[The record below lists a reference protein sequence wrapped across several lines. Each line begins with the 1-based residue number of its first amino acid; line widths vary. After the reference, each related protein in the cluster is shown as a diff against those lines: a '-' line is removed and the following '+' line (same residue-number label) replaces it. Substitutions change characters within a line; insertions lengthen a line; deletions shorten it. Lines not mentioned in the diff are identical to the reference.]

1 MPATDARTDA
11 DGALVLP
18 FAAVGLADLPL
29 VGGKNASLG
38 ELIRAL
44 GPQGVVVPDGF
55 AVTTVAYRR
64 LLADA
69 GLEAPLRRLLSDL
82 DVDDLGALQRAG
94 AAARQL
100 VAAAPL
106 PPGLEQAILTAARD
120 LGASRLA
127 VRSSA
132 TAEDLPEASFAGQQE
147 TVLAVGGDE
156 ALLQA
161 CHRCYA
167 SLFSDRAIVYR
178 RRLGLDDLAV
188 ALAIGVQRLVR
199 ADRGCAGVLFT
210 LDTESGCRDVVLIN
224 GAWGFGETVVQGEV
238 IPDEWLVFKPRL
250 RQGLPAII
258 SRRAGEKAVQLVLE
272 GDDGR
277 LCRRPVPADR
287 RRQLVLGDD
296 QVLTLAR
303 WGCAI
308 EDHYSTL
315 HGRPMPMDI
324 EWAWDGSE
332 GGLVVLQARP
342 ETVAA
347 RRPPGLLRHWHL
359 EREGGVPL
367 VSGRAI
373 GAAVGSGPV
382 RLLQG
387 PEEIDRFEAG
397 DVLVTS
403 RTDPD
408 WEPILQRAGAVVT
421 DQGGRTCHAAIVARE
436 MGVPAIVGCG
446 DASRRLQHGAVVTV
460 ACCEGEEGHV
470 YAGALPFRCEE
481 QQLSDLPTVGT
492 RLLLNVS
499 RPQEAFRLAAL
510 PSDGIGLARLEF
522 VIAHDIG
529 IHPLALLQPDGLP
542 PAERQAVEQRLQG
555 ATDPVAF
562 YRERLREAM
571 ARLAAAFHPRPVLLR
586 FSDFKSNE
594 YARLLG
600 GRSFEPIEPNP
611 MLGWRGACR
620 YTGEPFRRAFGLECQ
635 ALAQVRTELGM
646 TNLTPMVPFC
656 RTPQEADRVL
666 AAMADEGLQRGRDGL
681 TVQMMCELPANVLEL
696 EAFAER
702 FDGFSIGSNDL
713 TQLTLGIDRDSE
725 RLAPLFRED
734 HPAVRALISQAIATA
749 HRCGRSISLCGQAP
763 SDDPA
768 FARFLVEEGIDA
780 ISLDPDALI
789 PTRLALAAVAR

>member
-1 MPATDARTDA
+1 MPAATAA
-11 DGALVLP
+11 EALVLP
-18 FAAVGLADLPL
+18 FAAVGMADQAL
-29 VGGKNASLG
+29 VGGKSASLG

-44 GPQGVVVPDGF
+44 GPRGVAVPDGF
-55 AVTTVAYRR
+55 AITAAAYRHLLTSAGLEGPLR
-64 LLADA
+64 HLLAD
-69 GLEAPLRRLLSDL
+69 L
-82 DVDDLGALQRAG
+82 DVEDLGALQRAG

-100 VAAAPL
+100 VAAALL
-106 PPGLEQAILTAARD
+106 PPDLERAILTAAQG
-120 LGASRLA
+120 LGTGSLA

-147 TVLAVGGDE
+147 TVLAVAGE
-156 ALLQA
+156 RALLQA
-161 CHRCYA
+161 CRRCYA

-178 RRLGLDDLAV
+178 RRLGLDDLGV

-210 LDTESGCRDVVLIN
+210 LDTESGFREVVLIN

-250 RQGLPAII
+250 RQGLPAIL
-258 SRRAGEKAVQLVLE
+258 SRRPGEKTVQLVLSD
-272 GDDGR
+272 DDGH
-277 LCRRPVPADR
+277 LQRRPVAPDR
-287 RRQLVLGDD
+287 QRQLVLSDD

-303 WGCAI
+303 WGCVI
-308 EDHYSTL
+308 EEHYSAL

-332 GGLVVLQARP
+332 GGLFVLQARP
-342 ETVAA
+342 ETVEA
-347 RRPPGLLRHWHL
+347 RRPPGLLRRWCL
-359 EREGGVPL
+359 EPHEAAPL

-373 GAAVGSGPV
+373 GAGIGSGPV
-382 RLLQG
+382 RLLRG
-387 PEEIDRFEAG
+387 PDELDRFRPG

-408 WEPILQRAGAVVT
+408 WEPILRQAGAVVT

-446 DASRRLQHGAVVTV
+446 DATQRLPDGAVVTA
-460 ACCEGEEGHV
+460 ACCEGEDGHV
-470 YAGALPFRCEE
+470 YAGVLPFRLEE
-481 QQLSDLPTVGT
+481 QQLSELPPLRT

-529 IHPLALLQPDGLP
+529 IHPLALLHPDQLDP
-542 PAERQAVEQRLQG
+542 TERAAVEQRLQG
-555 ATDPVAF
+555 ASDPVAF
-562 YRERLREAM
+562 YGERLSEAM

-600 GRSFEPIEPNP
+600 GRHFEPIEPNP

-620 YTGEPFRRAFGLECQ
+620 YTSEPFRRAFGLECR
-635 ALAQVRTELGM
+635 ALARVRSDLGLK
-646 TNLTPMVPFC
+646 NLTPMVPFC

-666 AAMADEGLQRGRDGL
+666 AAMAEEGLRRGHDGL
-681 TVQMMCELPANVLEL
+681 AVQMMCELPANVLEL

-725 RLAPLFRED
+725 QLAPLFSEN
-734 HPAVRALISQAIATA
+734 HPAVRGLIRLAIATA
-749 HRCGRSISLCGQAP
+749 HRCGRSISLCGQGP

-780 ISLDPDALI
+780 ISLDPDALMA
-789 PTRLALAAVAR
+789 TRLALAVIER

>member
-1 MPATDARTDA
+1 MTATAA
-11 DGALVLP
+11 EALVLP
-18 FAAVGLADLPL
+18 FAAVGLADQAL
-29 VGGKNASLG
+29 VGGKTASLG

-44 GPQGVVVPDGF
+44 GPRGVAVPDGF
-55 AVTTVAYRR
+55 AITAAAYRR
-64 LLADA
+64 LLAAA
-69 GLEAPLRRLLSDL
+69 GLEGPLRDLLGTL

-100 VAAAPL
+100 VTAAPL
-106 PPGLEQAILTAARD
+106 PPDLERAILEAAKA
-120 LGASRLA
+120 LGPGSLA

-147 TVLAVGGDE
+147 TVLAVSGAR
-156 ALLQA
+156 ALLRA
-161 CHRCYA
+161 CSRCYA

-178 RRLGLDDLAV
+178 RRLGLDDLGV

-250 RQGLPAII
+250 RQGRPAIL
-258 SRRAGEKAVQLVLE
+258 SRRTGEKAVELVLSD
-272 GDDGR
+272 DDGH
-277 LCRRPVPADR
+277 LQRRPVPAER
-287 RRQLVLGDD
+287 RRRLVLGDD
-296 QVLTLAR
+296 QVQTLAR

-308 EDHYSTL
+308 EDHYSAL

-332 GGLVVLQARP
+332 GGLFVLQARP
-342 ETVAA
+342 ETVEG
-347 RRPPGLLRHWHL
+347 RRPPGVLRRWCL
-359 EREGGVPL
+359 EPHGAVPL

-373 GAAVGSGPV
+373 GAGIGRGPV
-382 RLLQG
+382 GVLRG
-387 PEEIDRFEAG
+387 PDQLERFRPG
-397 DVLVTS
+397 DVLVTA
-403 RTDPD
+403 RTDSD
-408 WEPILQRAGAVVT
+408 WEPILQRAAAVVT

-436 MGVPAIVGCG
+436 LGLPAIVGCG
-446 DASRRLQHGAVVTV
+446 DASRRLQDGAIVTA
-460 ACCEGEEGHV
+460 ACCEGADGHV
-470 YAGALPFRCEE
+470 YAGALPFRLEE
-481 QQLSDLPTVGT
+481 QPLGDLPPLRT
-492 RLLLNVS
+492 RLLLNIS
-499 RPQEAFRLAAL
+499 RPREAFRLAAL
-510 PSDGIGLARLEF
+510 PSDGVGLARLEF

-529 IHPLALLQPDGLP
+529 IHPLALLLPDQLSP
-542 PAERQAVEQRLQG
+542 EERAAVEQRLQG
-555 ATDPVAF
+555 ACDPVAF
-562 YRERLREAM
+562 YSERLREAM

-600 GRSFEPIEPNP
+600 GRRFEPSEPNP
-611 MLGWRGACR
+611 MLGWRGASR
-620 YTGEPFRRAFGLECQ
+620 YTGEPFLRAFGLECR
-635 ALAQVRTELGM
+635 AVAQVRGELGL

-666 AAMADEGLQRGRDGL
+666 AAMAEEGLRRGDDGL
-681 TVQMMCELPANVLEL
+681 TVHMMCELPANVLEL
-696 EAFAER
+696 EAYAER

-713 TQLTLGIDRDSE
+713 TQLTLGIDRDAE
-725 RLAPLFRED
+725 RLAPLFSENQ
-734 HPAVRALISQAIATA
+734 PAVRALIRMAIATA
-749 HRCGRSISLCGQAP
+749 HRCGRPISLCGQAP

-780 ISLDPDALI
+780 ISLDPDALMA
-789 PTRLALAAVAR
+789 TRLALAAIERC